1 MSCSWVIVTAL
12 LFTPNTFSEPN
23 TEKSAEY
30 DVYFGEAHVGELRY
44 KITLKENKALQTQI
58 RSEYSF
64 QDFQQTNVQENE
76 YDFEGRPIRK
86 YLRTTGDS
94 ERTIIASFGKDSVH
108 IVREEK
114 GKRSTQTIP
123 IPKGA
128 EIRAK
133 SEFWFLTVTP
143 RIGKQY
149 EYYRF
154 DLTNL
159 LWHKI
164 RAVYSGKET
173 IRVGK
178 KDVVAH
184 AITQTDLE
192 GKVSIHEIKLWLDD
206 NGVPLLMVSEKMRVE
221 RKSK

>member
-1 MSCSWVIVTAL
+1 MPCLGFVVTVF
-12 LFTPNTFSEPN
+12 LFAANASLRAG

-30 DVYFGEAHVGELRY
+30 DVFFGEAQVGELRY
-44 KITLKENKALQTQI
+44 KIILKENKALQTQI
-58 RSEYSF
+58 RSEFSF

-86 YLRTTGDS
+86 YHRATGDS
-94 ERTIIASFGKDSVH
+94 ERTMIASFGKDSVH

-114 GKRSTQTIP
+114 GKRSTQNIP

-133 SEFWFLTVTP
+133 SEFWFLTVNP

-164 RAVYSGKET
+164 RVVYSGKET

-178 KDVVAH
+178 KNVMAH

-192 GKVSIHEIKLWLDD
+192 RKVPIQEIKLWLDD
-206 NGVPLLMVSEKMRVE
+206 NGVPLLMVSENMRIE